1 MFKKPANQ
9 EVIEDSEQEQR
20 AELQAQIIQLPDIID
35 LLSIDEFI
43 EPLQEV
49 INDEDE
55 DIFASVVER
64 YSTDKEG
71 EEEPIEEED
80 IEVEKVPI
88 QEAIQA
94 LEVLKLWEIQQENGE
109 VSALQTLD
117 RMSRRIQQNTLQS
130 TRQTTLYSFFQ
141 SN

>member
-1 MFKKPANQ
+1 VFKKPANQ
-9 EVIEDSEQEQR
+9 EVIEDSEQEQHI
-20 AELQAQIIQLPDIID
+20 ELQAQIIQLLDIIN

-43 EPLQEV
+43 EPPQEV
-49 INDEDE
+49 INNKDK
-55 DIFASVVER
+55 DIFASIVER

-94 LEVLKLWEIQQENGE
+94 LEVLKL
-109 VSALQTLD
+109 
-117 RMSRRIQQNTLQS
+117 
-130 TRQTTLYSFFQ
+130 
-141 SN
+141 